1 MGFGVALP
9 ALFTAAVAAYGG
21 GDGPPP
27 EDEERFVE
35 IVAYGVLAD
44 EEPLLRDA
52 FDRAFRG
59 RHELRCLRLFLDRDT
74 APTAAGHEVVLSSV
88 NDVLDAEVLRALAE
102 GGTRMIAQRATG
114 YNNIDL
120 VAAGKLGLT
129 VARVS
134 SYSPYSV
141 AEFAWTLALAVDRRI
156 VRAAHRT
163 REFDFRLDGLMGRDL
178 HGRTAGVVG
187 TGKIGAAFARVA
199 HGFGMRLLGWDV
211 TPNPACLALGM
222 EYVGRE
228 RLFAQA
234 DLVSLHVPLLPDTHH
249 LVDAKALSLMKNDAI
264 LVNSSRGGLVD
275 TDALLETLRSGR
287 LAGVGL
293 DVYEEEAGVFFLD
306 KSLEVMT
313 DERLARLMTFSNV
326 LVTSHQAYFTRD
338 AVGQIAQTTMT
349 NVAEYLAGR
358 TGDNTLT
365 AGPPPERP
373 VRTRPPLPSG
383 TSRSIAHEHP
393 QGSSEGKQG
402 RSAPRR

>member
-1 MGFGVALP
+1 M
-9 ALFTAAVAAYGG
+9 
-21 GDGPPP
+21 
-27 EDEERFVE
+27 E

-44 EEPLLRDA
+44 EEPLLREA
-52 FDRAFRG
+52 FGKVFG
-59 RHELRCLRLFLDRDT
+59 GLHELRCLRLFLNRDT
-74 APTAAGHEVVLSSV
+74 VPTAVGREVVLSSV
-88 NDVLDAEVLRALAE
+88 NDTLDAEVLRSLAA

-120 VAAGKLGLT
+120 AAAGELGLT

-141 AEFAWTLALAVDRRI
+141 AEFAWALALAVDRRI

-178 HGRTAGVVG
+178 RDRTAGVVG
-187 TGKIGAAFARVA
+187 TGKIGAAFARIA

-211 TPNPACLALGM
+211 AENPDCLALGM
-222 EYVGRE
+222 EYVERE
-228 RLFAQA
+228 RLFAEA

-249 LVDAKALSLMKNDAI
+249 LVDARALALMKDDAI

-275 TDALLETLRSGR
+275 TDALLETLRAGR
-287 LAGVGL
+287 LSGVGL

-313 DERLARLMTFSNV
+313 DERLARLMTFNNV

-338 AVGQIAQTTMT
+338 AVAQIAETSVG
-349 NVAEYLAGR
+349 NVADWFAGR
-358 TGDNTLT
+358 TGDNTLVRPAVAEGT
-365 AGPPPERP
+365 A
-373 VRTRPPLPSG
+373 
-383 TSRSIAHEHP
+383 AHP
-393 QGSSEGKQG
+393 
-402 RSAPRR
+402 